1 MCFFIFY
8 YCAIFPPPLIPIG
21 FLSEGGGYGESLV
34 NNLKLKTKYPKLAKF
49 IKYRSK
55 LQQYYFLVNIVI
67 LGEIIIMI
75 IANYLMFIKF

>member
-1 MCFFIFY
+1 MSDRCVSLFSIIVIF
-8 YCAIFPPPLIPIG
+8 
-21 FLSEGGGYGESLV
+21 YGESLV

-67 LGEIIIMI
+67 IGEIIIMI